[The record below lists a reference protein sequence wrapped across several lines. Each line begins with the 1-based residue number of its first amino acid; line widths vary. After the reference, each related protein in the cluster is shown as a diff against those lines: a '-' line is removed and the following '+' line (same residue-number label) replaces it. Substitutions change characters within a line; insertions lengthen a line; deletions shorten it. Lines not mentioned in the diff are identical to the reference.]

1 MSLMII
7 CTLRAFFLD
16 FFFFSLYQGRRICD
30 GRCLF
35 FCFTFRKI
43 KFDLCRSCNNNKL
56 IMTNNIN
63 KRVHLSFYYGG
74 VFNCGSPNTM
84 QGRPLLAKGRTAAQ
98 IKHGPQEQKN
108 TSFFLFC
115 FSLNN
120 LFYLVPAKR
129 SLRVSLLLNGS
140 EILFYAK
147 DWLWTPQK
155 EKELINT
162 ANQGKNAFISVGN
175 KRDEIQ
181 FLKHSLDYVG
191 SDKSKICSDVRP
203 SAEHIRAVR
212 WVHSLFFG
220 QWF

>member
-1 MSLMII
+1 MAGFSILAVQ
-7 CTLRAFFLD
+7 TLCKCDLFW
-16 FFFFSLYQGRRICD
+16 RRD
-30 GRCLF
+30 ALQ
-35 FCFTFRKI
+35 
-43 KFDLCRSCNNNKL
+43 L
-56 IMTNNIN
+56 ISNW
-63 KRVHLSFYYGG
+63 
-74 VFNCGSPNTM
+74 
-84 QGRPLLAKGRTAAQ
+84 
-98 IKHGPQEQKN
+98 PQEQKN
-108 TSFFLFC
+108 TYIFSFFL
-115 FSLNN
+115 SLTN
-120 LFYLVPAKR
+120 LFYLMPAKR
-129 SLRVSLLLNGS
+129 SLRVNLLPNGS

-181 FLKHSLDYVG
+181 FLKHSLDYVE

>member
-1 MSLMII
+1 
-7 CTLRAFFLD
+7 
-16 FFFFSLYQGRRICD
+16 
-30 GRCLF
+30 
-35 FCFTFRKI
+35 
-43 KFDLCRSCNNNKL
+43 
-56 IMTNNIN
+56 
-63 KRVHLSFYYGG
+63 
-74 VFNCGSPNTM
+74 M
-84 QGRPLLAKGRTAAQ
+84 QGRPLLVKGRTAAQ
-98 IKHGPQEQKN
+98 IKL
-108 TSFFLFC
+108 TSSRKILHFFFLSC
-115 FSLNN
+115 FSLTN

-129 SLRVSLLLNGS
+129 SLRVNLLPNGS

-191 SDKSKICSDVRP
+191 SDKSEICSDVCP

-220 QWF
+220 QWFKKKKKNTYSN